1 MSRRGRRTVRLGTA
15 GVEASRPGKRRK
27 PDPGE
32 EFADIWA
39 HAVIAH
45 RHLRVATWAL
55 GAFVFLL
62 LIIVF
67 RLSNVEAPKPIVIR
81 VDDIG
86 RAEAL
91 AYEAVEAAPTPTD
104 PATKYFLNQFLSDY
118 YGRQRAT
125 VETAWP
131 RALRFLQTGL
141 SRAAFEAHA
150 DTIAAIAAG
159 RAPGG
164 IEKRVEQV
172 VLRILPAEQPPWQ
185 ASADFDVV
193 QLVPGRPPEPE
204 RWTASLQF
212 IFLDEIPADLLTIN
226 PLGLIVTYIDADRA
240 AAF

>member
-1 MSRRGRRTVRLGTA
+1 MGKKPMAPGEAAVAAHEELRT
-15 GVEASRPGKRRK
+15 RRK

-39 HAVIAH
+39 QAVIAQ

-62 LIIVF
+62 LVIVF

-91 AYEAVEAAPTPTD
+91 AYEAVEATPTPTD
-104 PATKYFLNQFLSDY
+104 PSTKYFLNQFLSDY
-118 YGRQRAT
+118 YGRETAT

-131 RALRFLQTGL
+131 RALRFLQTSL
-141 SRAAFEAHA
+141 SRAAFEAQA
-150 DTIAAIAAG
+150 DTVAALAAG
-159 RAPGG
+159 RASGG
-164 IEKRVEQV
+164 LEKRVEHV
-172 VLRILPAEQPPWQ
+172 VLRILPAQEPPWQ

-193 QLVPGRPPEPE
+193 VLIPGRDPERQ

-212 IFLDEIPADLLTIN
+212 IFLEAIPAALLPVN

-240 AAF
+240 ATF

>member
-1 MSRRGRRTVRLGTA
+1 MGKKPMAPG
-15 GVEASRPGKRRK
+15 EAAAAAHEEFRKRRK
-27 PDPGE
+27 PDPGD

-39 HAVIAH
+39 HAVIAQ
-45 RHLRVATWAL
+45 RHLRFATAAL
-55 GAFVFLL
+55 GGFVFLL
-62 LIIVF
+62 LVIVF

-125 VETAWP
+125 VATAWP
-131 RALRFLQTGL
+131 RALRFLQTSL
-141 SRAAFEAHA
+141 SRAAFEAQA
-150 DTIAAIAAG
+150 DTVAALSAG
-159 RAPGG
+159 RPSGG
-164 IEKRVEQV
+164 LEKRVEQV
-172 VLRILPAEQPPWQ
+172 VLRILPAQEPPWQ

-193 QLVPGRPPEPE
+193 VLMPGRDPERQ

-212 IFLDEIPADLLTIN
+212 IFLDQIPTELLPVN
-226 PLGLIVTYIDADRA
+226 PLGLIVTYINADRA
-240 AAF
+240 ATF

>member
-1 MSRRGRRTVRLGTA
+1 MGTKPMAPGEAAAAVHEEFRKSRK
-15 GVEASRPGKRRK
+15 S
-27 PDPGE
+27 DPGE

-39 HAVIAH
+39 HAVIAQ

-62 LIIVF
+62 LVIVF

-91 AYEAVEAAPTPTD
+91 AYEAVEATPTPTD

-125 VETAWP
+125 VATVWP
-131 RALRFLQTGL
+131 RALRFLQTSL
-141 SRAAFEAHA
+141 SRAAFEAQA
-150 DTIAAIAAG
+150 DTVAALAAG
-159 RAPGG
+159 RASGG
-164 IEKRVEQV
+164 LEKRIEHV
-172 VLRILPAEQPPWQ
+172 VLRILPAQEPPWQ

-193 QLVPGRPPEPE
+193 VLMPGRDPERQ

-212 IFLDEIPADLLTIN
+212 IFLDAIPAELLPVN

-240 AAF
+240 ATF